1 MNNAMI
7 AARSYAMNN
16 AVTQHLMK
24 PLNNS
29 RGAVAV
35 MVAITMTVLLAM
47 AAAALDIGHALVA
60 RNELQNSADA
70 GALAG
75 ARALGILYEGMTP
88 AAMGTYQLSGGDAAT
103 IRTAV
108 QTTAVLNAAAGVN
121 ITVNAGDVQIGLWN
135 PATRTLTP
143 TVNQPRSVRVITR
156 RDGTANGPISTFLAS
171 TVGIASVNVSS
182 VATAELTA
190 IASTPPGALDLPV
203 AISQLFFSQY
213 GCGDSIM
220 LYPSNGN
227 PQSCAGF
234 TTFNVSP
241 SNDNRMRTIING
253 MINGTYTTPPTTAGQ
268 TLLQF
273 TNGTLSTQTWN
284 ALVNLFN
291 ARKDSSTGVWDALV
305 AVYQGNACN
314 PSGAIPVIGYANIKI
329 TNIHGQPGATIVG
342 NVSCPLFQAG
352 GAGGGPAFGVFTTLP
367 GLVE

>member
-1 MNNAMI
+1 MNLI
-7 AARSYAMNN
+7 FLTR
-16 AVTQHLMK
+16 LLK
-24 PLNNS
+24 PLDNS

-35 MVAITMTVLLAM
+35 MVAIMMTVLLAM

-121 ITVNAGDVQIGLWN
+121 VTVDAGDVQIGLWN
-135 PATRTLTP
+135 SATRTMTP

-156 RDGTANGPISTFLAS
+156 RDGTANGPISTFLAGV
-171 TVGIASVNVSS
+171 VGMTSVNVSA

-190 IASTPPGALDLPV
+190 IGSTPPAALDLPV

-234 TTFNVSP
+234 TTFDQTP
-241 SNDNRMRTIING
+241 SNNAAMLAIING
-253 MINGTYTTPPTTAGQ
+253 MINGSYQTPSTTAGTSQ
-268 TLLQF
+268 LNF
-273 TNGTLSTQTWN
+273 TNGTLSNPTWD

-291 ARKDSSTGVWDALV
+291 TKKDANGVWDALV
-305 AVYQGNACN
+305 AVYQGSACN
-314 PSGAIPVIGYANIKI
+314 PSGAIPIIGYANIRI
-329 TNIHGQPGATIVG
+329 TNIQGQPGATIVG
-342 NVSCPLFQAG
+342 NVSCPLFQG
-352 GAGGGPAFGVFTTLP
+352 GGVGGGPAFGVFTTLP

>member
-1 MNNAMI
+1 MNLTFL
-7 AARSYAMNN
+7 
-16 AVTQHLMK
+16 TQLLK

-35 MVAITMTVLLAM
+35 MVALTMTVLLAM
-47 AAAALDIGHALVA
+47 AAATIDIGHALVA

-75 ARALGILYEGMTP
+75 ARALGIMYEGMTP
-88 AAMGTYQLSGGDAAT
+88 AAMGAYQLSGSDAAT
-103 IRTAV
+103 IKTAV
-108 QTTAVLNAAAGVN
+108 QSTAVLNAAAGVN
-121 ITVNAGDVQIGLWN
+121 ITVNTGDVQIGLWN
-135 PATRTLTP
+135 SATRTLTP

-156 RDGTANGPISTFLAS
+156 LDGTANGPVSTFLAS
-171 TVGIASVNVSS
+171 VVGLTSVSVSA

-190 IASTPPGALDLPV
+190 LASTPPGALDLPL

-234 TTFNVSP
+234 TTFNQTP
-241 SNDNRMRTIING
+241 SNNAAMLAIING
-253 MINGTYTTPPTTAGQ
+253 MINGTYTTPSTTAGTSQ
-268 TLLQF
+268 LHF
-273 TNGTLSTQTWN
+273 TNGTLSNPTWN

-291 ARKDSSTGVWDALV
+291 ARKDANGGWDALV
-305 AVYQGNACN
+305 SVYQGNACN
-314 PSGAIPVIGYANIKI
+314 PSGAIPIIGYANIRI

-342 NVSCPLFQAG
+342 NVSCPQFQSG
-352 GAGGGPAFGVFTTLP
+352 GVGGGPAFGVFTTLP

>member
-1 MNNAMI
+1 MNNMVI
-7 AARSYAMNN
+7 AVKSYAMSN
-16 AVTQHLMK
+16 AVTQHLMR

-29 RGAVAV
+29 RGVAAV
-35 MVAITMTVLLAM
+35 MVALTMTVLLAM
-47 AAAALDIGHALVA
+47 AAATIDIGHALVA
-60 RNELQNSADA
+60 RNELQNAADA

-75 ARALGILYEGMTP
+75 ARVLGLLYEGMTP

-103 IRTAV
+103 IITAV
-108 QTTAVLNAAAGVN
+108 QSTAVLNAAAGVN

-135 PATRTLTP
+135 SATRTLTP
-143 TVNQPRSVRVITR
+143 TVNQPRSVRVMTR

-171 TVGIASVNVSS
+171 VVGITSVNVSAA
-182 VATAELTA
+182 ATAELTA
-190 IASTPPGALDLPV
+190 LGSTPPGALDLPV

-234 TTFNVSP
+234 TTFDQTP
-241 SNDNRMRTIING
+241 SSNAAMLAILNG
-253 MINGTYTTPPTTAGQ
+253 MIAGTYTTPSTTAGTSQ
-268 TLLQF
+268 LNF
-273 TNGTLSTQTWN
+273 TNGTLSNPTWN
-284 ALVNLFN
+284 AMVSLFQLKS
-291 ARKDSSTGVWDALV
+291 AGTGYWDALV

-314 PSGAIPVIGYANIKI
+314 PSGAIPIVGYANIRI

-342 NVSCPLFQAG
+342 NLSCPLFQAG
-352 GAGGGPAFGVFTTLP
+352 GVGGGPAYGVFTTLP

>member
-1 MNNAMI
+1 MKLI
-7 AARSYAMNN
+7 FLTRR
-16 AVTQHLMK
+16 LK
-24 PLNNS
+24 PLDNS

-35 MVAITMTVLLAM
+35 MVAIMMTVLLAM

-103 IRTAV
+103 IKTAV
-108 QTTAVLNAAAGVN
+108 QSTAVLNAAAGVN
-121 ITVNAGDVQIGLWN
+121 ITVNAGDVQIGLWDS
-135 PATRTLTP
+135 ATRTLTP

-156 RDGTANGPISTFLAS
+156 RDGTANGPISTFLAGV
-171 TVGIASVNVSS
+171 VGMTSVSVSAA
-182 VATAELTA
+182 ATAELA
-190 IASTPPGALDLPV
+190 ALASTPPGALDLPL

-234 TTFNVSP
+234 TTFDQTP
-241 SNDNRMRTIING
+241 SNNAAMLAIING
-253 MINGTYTTPPTTAGQ
+253 MINGSYTTPSTTAGTSQ
-268 TLLQF
+268 LNF
-273 TNGTLSTQTWN
+273 TNGTLSNPTWN

-291 ARKDSSTGVWDALV
+291 ARKDSNGVWDALV
-305 AVYQGNACN
+305 PVYQGNACN
-314 PSGAIPVIGYANIKI
+314 PSGAIPIAGYANIRI

-352 GAGGGPAFGVFTTLP
+352 GVGGGPAYGVFTTLP

>member
-1 MNNAMI
+1 MNLTFLT
-7 AARSYAMNN
+7 RR
-16 AVTQHLMK
+16 LK
-24 PLNNS
+24 PLDNS

-35 MVAITMTVLLAM
+35 MVAIMLTVLLAM

-103 IRTAV
+103 ITTAV
-108 QTTAVLNAAAGVN
+108 QSTAVLNAAAGVN
-121 ITVNAGDVQIGLWN
+121 VTVNAGDVQIGLWN
-135 PATRTLTP
+135 SATRTMTP

-156 RDGTANGPISTFLAS
+156 RDGTANGPISTFLAGVIGMTS
-171 TVGIASVNVSS
+171 MNVRA

-190 IASTPPGALDLPV
+190 IGSTPPAALDLPV
-203 AISQLFFSQY
+203 AISQLFFTQY

-234 TTFNVSP
+234 TTFDQTP
-241 SNDNRMRTIING
+241 SNNAAMLAIING
-253 MINGTYTTPPTTAGQ
+253 MINGSYQTPSTTAGTSQ
-268 TLLQF
+268 LNF
-273 TNGTLSTQTWN
+273 TNGTLSNPTWN

-291 ARKDSSTGVWDALV
+291 TKKDANGVWDALV
-305 AVYQGNACN
+305 AVYQGSACN
-314 PSGAIPVIGYANIKI
+314 PSGAIPIIGYANIRI

-342 NVSCPLFQAG
+342 NVSCPLFQG
-352 GAGGGPAFGVFTTLP
+352 GGVGGGPAFGVFTTLP

>member
-1 MNNAMI
+1 MTLTFST
-7 AARSYAMNN
+7 R
-16 AVTQHLMK
+16 LMK
-24 PLNNS
+24 PLANS
-29 RGAVAV
+29 RGVAAV
-35 MVAITMTVLLAM
+35 MVALTLTVLLAM
-47 AAAALDIGHALVA
+47 AAATIDIGHALVA

-103 IRTAV
+103 IKTAV
-108 QTTAVLNAAAGVN
+108 QSTAVLNAAAGVN
-121 ITVNAGDVQIGLWN
+121 IAVNTGDIQIGLWN
-135 PATRTLTP
+135 SATKTLIP

-156 RDGTANGPISTFLAS
+156 LDGTANGPISTFLAGV
-171 TVGIASVNVSS
+171 VGMRSVSVSAA
-182 VATAELTA
+182 ATAELTA
-190 IASTPPGALDLPV
+190 LASTPPGALDLPL

-234 TTFNVSP
+234 TTFDQTP
-241 SNDNRMRTIING
+241 SSNSTMLAIIDG
-253 MINGTYTTPPTTAGQ
+253 MINGTYTTPSTTAGTSQ
-268 TLLQF
+268 LNF
-273 TNGTLSTQTWN
+273 TNGTLSNPTWN

-291 ARKDSSTGVWDALV
+291 ARKDSSGVWDALV
-305 AVYQGNACN
+305 PVYQGNACN
-314 PSGAIPVIGYANIKI
+314 PSGAIPIAGYANIRI

-352 GAGGGPAFGVFTTLP
+352 GVGGGPAYGVFTTLP

>member
-1 MNNAMI
+1 MDNE
-7 AARSYAMNN
+7 
-16 AVTQHLMK
+16 VTQHLMK

-47 AAAALDIGHALVA
+47 AAAALDIGHAMVA
-60 RNELQNSADA
+60 RNELQNAADA

-88 AAMGTYQLSGGDAAT
+88 AAMGSDQLSGGDAAT
-103 IRTAV
+103 STTAV

-121 ITVNAGDVQIGLWN
+121 VTVNAGDVHIGLWN

-156 RDGTANGPISTFLAS
+156 RDGTANGPISTFLARA
-171 TVGIASVNVSS
+171 VGMTSVSVSAA
-182 VATAELTA
+182 ATAELTA
-190 IASTPPGALDLPV
+190 LSSTPPGALNLPL
-203 AISQLFFSQY
+203 AMSQLFFSQY

-234 TTFNVSP
+234 TTFNQTP
-241 SNDNRMRTIING
+241 SSNAKMLAIING
-253 MINGTYTTPPTTAGQ
+253 MINGTYQAPASTAGV
-268 TLLQF
+268 TDLNF
-273 TNGTLSTQTWN
+273 TNGTLSNPTWA

-291 ARKDSSTGVWDALV
+291 AKKDASGVWDALV
-305 AVYQGNACN
+305 PVYQGNACN
-314 PSGAIPVIGYANIKI
+314 PSGAIPIVGYANIAI

-342 NVSCPLFQAG
+342 KVSCPLFKSG
-352 GAGGGPAFGVFTTLP
+352 GVGGGPAFGVFSTLP

>member
-1 MNNAMI
+1 MNLTFLT
-7 AARSYAMNN
+7 RR
-16 AVTQHLMK
+16 LK
-24 PLNNS
+24 PLDNS

-35 MVAITMTVLLAM
+35 MVAIMLTVLLAM

-103 IRTAV
+103 IMTAV
-108 QTTAVLNAAAGVN
+108 QSTAVLNAAAGVN
-121 ITVNAGDVQIGLWN
+121 VTVNAGDVQIGLWN
-135 PATRTLTP
+135 SATRTMTP

-156 RDGTANGPISTFLAS
+156 RDGTANGPISTFLAGVIGMTS
-171 TVGIASVNVSS
+171 MNVRA

-190 IASTPPGALDLPV
+190 IGSTPPAALDLPV
-203 AISQLFFSQY
+203 AISQLFFTQY

-234 TTFNVSP
+234 TTFDQTP
-241 SNDNRMRTIING
+241 SNNAAMLAIING
-253 MINGTYTTPPTTAGQ
+253 MINGSYQTPSTTAGTSQ
-268 TLLQF
+268 LNF
-273 TNGTLSTQTWN
+273 TNGTLSNPTWN

-291 ARKDSSTGVWDALV
+291 TKKDANGVWDALV
-305 AVYQGNACN
+305 AVYQGSACN
-314 PSGAIPVIGYANIKI
+314 PSGAIPIIGYANIRI

-342 NVSCPLFQAG
+342 NVSCPLFQG
-352 GAGGGPAFGVFTTLP
+352 GGVGGGPAFGVFTTLP

>member
-1 MNNAMI
+1 MTLTCST
-7 AARSYAMNN
+7 R
-16 AVTQHLMK
+16 LLK
-24 PLNNS
+24 PLDNS

-47 AAAALDIGHALVA
+47 AAAALDVGHALVA

-88 AAMGTYQLSGGDAAT
+88 AAMGSYQLSGGDAAT
-103 IRTAV
+103 IKTAV
-108 QTTAVLNAAAGVN
+108 QNTAVLNEAAGVN
-121 ITVNAGDVQIGLWN
+121 VTVNAADVQIGLWSS
-135 PATRTLTP
+135 ATRTLTP

-171 TVGIASVNVSS
+171 VIGMTSMNVRAS
-182 VATAELTA
+182 ATAELTA
-190 IASTPPGALDLPV
+190 IASTPPGALDLPL

-241 SNDNRMRTIING
+241 SNDNQMRTMING
-253 MINGTYTTPPTTAGQ
+253 MINGSYTTPPTTAGETQ
-268 TLLQF
+268 LQF
-273 TNGTLSTQTWN
+273 TNGTLSTQTWT

-291 ARKDSSTGVWDALV
+291 AKKDASGVWNALV
-305 AVYQGNACN
+305 PVYQGTACN
-314 PSGAIPVIGYANIKI
+314 PSGAIPIIGYANIAI

-342 NVSCPLFQAG
+342 NVSCPLFQG
-352 GAGGGPAFGVFTTLP
+352 GGVGGGPAYGVFTTLP

>member
-1 MNNAMI
+1 MNLI
-7 AARSYAMNN
+7 FLTR
-16 AVTQHLMK
+16 LLK
-24 PLNNS
+24 PLDNS

-35 MVAITMTVLLAM
+35 MVAIMMTVLLAM

-70 GALAG
+70 GSLAG

-121 ITVNAGDVQIGLWN
+121 VTVNAGDVQIGLWN
-135 PATRTLTP
+135 SATRTMTP

-156 RDGTANGPISTFLAS
+156 RDGTANGPISTFLAGV
-171 TVGIASVNVSS
+171 VGMTSVNVSA

-190 IASTPPGALDLPV
+190 IGSTPPAALDLPV

-234 TTFNVSP
+234 TTFDQTP
-241 SNDNRMRTIING
+241 SNNAAMLAIING
-253 MINGTYTTPPTTAGQ
+253 MINGSYQTPSTT
-268 TLLQF
+268 
-273 TNGTLSTQTWN
+273 
-284 ALVNLFN
+284 
-291 ARKDSSTGVWDALV
+291 
-305 AVYQGNACN
+305 
-314 PSGAIPVIGYANIKI
+314 
-329 TNIHGQPGATIVG
+329 
-342 NVSCPLFQAG
+342 
-352 GAGGGPAFGVFTTLP
+352 
-367 GLVE
+367 

>member
-1 MNNAMI
+1 MNLI
-7 AARSYAMNN
+7 FLRR
-16 AVTQHLMK
+16 LLK
-24 PLNNS
+24 PLDNS

-35 MVAITMTVLLAM
+35 MVAIMLTVLLAM

-75 ARALGILYEGMTP
+75 ARALGVLYEGMTP

-103 IRTAV
+103 IMTAV
-108 QTTAVLNAAAGVN
+108 QSTAVLNAAAGVN
-121 ITVNAGDVQIGLWN
+121 VTVNAGDVQIGLWN
-135 PATRTLTP
+135 SATRTMTP

-156 RDGTANGPISTFLAS
+156 RDGTANGPISTFLAGVIGMTS
-171 TVGIASVNVSS
+171 MNVRA

-190 IASTPPGALDLPV
+190 IGSTPPAALDLPV
-203 AISQLFFSQY
+203 AISQLFFTQY

-234 TTFNVSP
+234 TTFDQTP
-241 SNDNRMRTIING
+241 SNNAAMLAIING
-253 MINGTYTTPPTTAGQ
+253 MINGSYQTPSTTAGTSQ
-268 TLLQF
+268 LNF
-273 TNGTLSTQTWN
+273 TNGTLSNPTWN

-291 ARKDSSTGVWDALV
+291 TKKDANGVWDALV
-305 AVYQGNACN
+305 AVYQGSACN
-314 PSGAIPVIGYANIKI
+314 PSGAIPIIGYANIRI

-342 NVSCPLFQAG
+342 NVSCPLFQG
-352 GAGGGPAFGVFTTLP
+352 GGVGGGPAFGVFTTLP

>member
-1 MNNAMI
+1 MSN
-7 AARSYAMNN
+7 R
-16 AVTQHLMK
+16 VTQRLMR

-29 RGAVAV
+29 RGVAAV
-35 MVAITMTVLLAM
+35 MVALTMTVLLAM
-47 AAAALDIGHALVA
+47 AAAALDIGHAMVA
-60 RNELQNSADA
+60 RNELQNAADA

-103 IRTAV
+103 IKTAV
-108 QTTAVLNAAAGVN
+108 QSTAVLNAAAGVN
-121 ITVNAGDVQIGLWN
+121 ITVNTGDIQIGLWDS
-135 PATRTLTP
+135 ATRTLTP
-143 TVNQPRSVRVITR
+143 TVNQPRDVRVVTR
-156 RDGTANGPISTFLAS
+156 RDGTANGPISTFLARV
-171 TVGIASVNVSS
+171 VGMTSVNVSAA
-182 VATAELTA
+182 ATAELA
-190 IASTPPGALDLPV
+190 ALSSTPPGALNLPL

-234 TTFNVSP
+234 TTFDQTP
-241 SNDNRMRTIING
+241 SNNAAMLAIING
-253 MINGTYTTPPTTAGQ
+253 MINGTYTSPSTTAGTSQ
-268 TLLQF
+268 LNF
-273 TNGTLSTQTWN
+273 TNGTLSNGTWN

-291 ARKDSSTGVWDALV
+291 AKKDASGVWDVLV

-314 PSGAIPVIGYANIKI
+314 PSGAVPILGYANMQI

-342 NVSCPLFQAG
+342 KVSCPLFQAG
-352 GAGGGPAFGVFTTLP
+352 GVGGGPAFGVFSTLP

>member
-1 MNNAMI
+1 MNDAMI
-7 AARSYAMNN
+7 AVRSYAMDN

-29 RGAVAV
+29 RGAIAA

-47 AAAALDIGHALVA
+47 AAATIDIGHALVA

-75 ARALGILYEGMTP
+75 ARALGLLYEGMTP
-88 AAMGTYQLSGGDAAT
+88 AAMGSYQLSGGDAAT
-103 IRTAV
+103 ITTAV
-108 QTTAVLNAAAGVN
+108 QSTAVLNEAAGVN

-135 PATRTLTP
+135 SATRTLTP

-171 TVGIASVNVSS
+171 TVGMTSVSVSA

-190 IASTPPGALDLPV
+190 IASTPPGALDLPI

-234 TTFNVSP
+234 TTFDQTP
-241 SNDNRMRTIING
+241 SSNATMLAIING
-253 MINGTYTTPPTTAGQ
+253 MINGTYQTPTTTAGTSQ
-268 TLLQF
+268 LNF
-273 TNGTLSTQTWN
+273 TNGTLSNPTWN
-284 ALVNLFN
+284 AMVNLFN
-291 ARKDSSTGVWDALV
+291 ARKDASGVWNALV
-305 AVYQGNACN
+305 PVYQGNACN
-314 PSGAIPVIGYANIKI
+314 PSGAIPIIGYANIAI
-329 TNIHGQPGATIVG
+329 TNVHGQPGATIVG
-342 NVSCPLFQAG
+342 HVSCPLFQAG

>member
-1 MNNAMI
+1 MTLTFST
-7 AARSYAMNN
+7 R
-16 AVTQHLMK
+16 LLK

-29 RGAVAV
+29 RGAAAV

-47 AAAALDIGHALVA
+47 AAAALDVGHALVA

-75 ARALGILYEGMTP
+75 ARALGLLYEGMTP
-88 AAMGTYQLSGGDAAT
+88 AAMGTYQLSGSDAAT
-103 IRTAV
+103 ITTAV
-108 QTTAVLNAAAGVN
+108 QSTAVLNKAAGVN
-121 ITVNAGDVQIGLWN
+121 VTVNAADVQIGLWSS
-135 PATRTLTP
+135 ATRTLTP
-143 TVNQPRSVRVITR
+143 TVDKPRSVRVITR
-156 RDGTANGPISTFLAS
+156 RDGTANGPVSTFLAGV
-171 TVGIASVNVSS
+171 VGMTSVNVSAS
-182 VATAELTA
+182 ATAELTA
-190 IASTPPGALDLPV
+190 IGSTPPGALDLPL
-203 AISQLFFSQY
+203 AISELFFSQY

-253 MINGTYTTPPTTAGQ
+253 MIDGSYTTPPTTAGETQ
-268 TLLQF
+268 LQF
-273 TNGTLSTQTWN
+273 TNGTLSTQTWT

-291 ARKDSSTGVWDALV
+291 ARKDSSGVWNALV
-305 AVYQGNACN
+305 PVYQGTACN
-314 PSGAIPVIGYANIKI
+314 PSGAIPIIGYANISI

-342 NVSCPLFQAG
+342 NVSCPLFQG
-352 GAGGGPAFGVFTTLP
+352 GGVGGGPAYGVFTTLP

>member
-1 MNNAMI
+1 MNLI
-7 AARSYAMNN
+7 FLTR
-16 AVTQHLMK
+16 LLK
-24 PLNNS
+24 PLDNS

-35 MVAITMTVLLAM
+35 MVAIMMTVLLAM

-121 ITVNAGDVQIGLWN
+121 VTVNAGDVQIGLWN
-135 PATRTLTP
+135 SATRTMTP

-156 RDGTANGPISTFLAS
+156 RDGTANGPISTFLAGV
-171 TVGIASVNVSS
+171 VGMTSVNVSA

-190 IASTPPGALDLPV
+190 IGSTPPAALDLPV

-234 TTFNVSP
+234 TTFDQTP
-241 SNDNRMRTIING
+241 SNNAAMLAIING
-253 MINGTYTTPPTTAGQ
+253 MINGSYQTPSTTAGTSQ
-268 TLLQF
+268 LNF
-273 TNGTLSTQTWN
+273 TNGTLSNPTWD

-291 ARKDSSTGVWDALV
+291 TKKDANGVWDALV
-305 AVYQGNACN
+305 AVYQGSACN
-314 PSGAIPVIGYANIKI
+314 PSGAIPIIGYANIRI
-329 TNIHGQPGATIVG
+329 TNIQGQPGATIVG
-342 NVSCPLFQAG
+342 NVSCPLFQG
-352 GAGGGPAFGVFTTLP
+352 GGVGGGPAFGVFTTLP

>member
-1 MNNAMI
+1 MNLTFLT
-7 AARSYAMNN
+7 RR
-16 AVTQHLMK
+16 LK
-24 PLNNS
+24 PLDNS

-35 MVAITMTVLLAM
+35 MVAIMLTVLLAM

-103 IRTAV
+103 ITTAV

-121 ITVNAGDVQIGLWN
+121 VTVNAGDVQIGLWN
-135 PATRTLTP
+135 SATRTMTP

-156 RDGTANGPISTFLAS
+156 RDGTANGPISTFLAGV
-171 TVGIASVNVSS
+171 VGMTSVNVRA

-190 IASTPPGALDLPV
+190 IGSTPPAALDLPV
-203 AISQLFFSQY
+203 AISQLFFTQY

-234 TTFNVSP
+234 TTFDQTP
-241 SNDNRMRTIING
+241 SNNAAMLAIING
-253 MINGTYTTPPTTAGQ
+253 MINGSYQTPSTTAGTSQ
-268 TLLQF
+268 LNF
-273 TNGTLSTQTWN
+273 TNGTLSNPTWD

-291 ARKDSSTGVWDALV
+291 TKKDANGVWDALV
-305 AVYQGNACN
+305 AVYQGSACN
-314 PSGAIPVIGYANIKI
+314 PSGAIPIIGYANIRI

-342 NVSCPLFQAG
+342 NVSCPLFQG
-352 GAGGGPAFGVFTTLP
+352 GGVGGGPAFGVFTTLP

>member
-1 MNNAMI
+1 M
-7 AARSYAMNN
+7 SN

-29 RGAVAV
+29 RGVAAV

-47 AAAALDIGHALVA
+47 AAAALDIGHAMVA
-60 RNELQNSADA
+60 RNELQNAADA

-103 IRTAV
+103 IKTAV
-108 QTTAVLNAAAGVN
+108 QSTAVLNAAAGVN
-121 ITVNAGDVQIGLWN
+121 ITVNTGDIQIGLWDS
-135 PATRTLTP
+135 ATRTLTP
-143 TVNQPRSVRVITR
+143 TVNQPRDVRVITR
-156 RDGTANGPISTFLAS
+156 RDGTANGPISTFLARV
-171 TVGIASVNVSS
+171 VGMTSVNVSAA
-182 VATAELTA
+182 ATAELA
-190 IASTPPGALDLPV
+190 ALSSTPPGALNLPL

-234 TTFNVSP
+234 TTFDQTP
-241 SNDNRMRTIING
+241 SNNAAMLAIING
-253 MINGTYTTPPTTAGQ
+253 MINGTYTSPSTTAGTSQ
-268 TLLQF
+268 LNF
-273 TNGTLSTQTWN
+273 TNGTLSNGTWN

-291 ARKDSSTGVWDALV
+291 AKKDASGVWDVLV

-314 PSGAIPVIGYANIKI
+314 PSGAVPILGYANMQI

-342 NVSCPLFQAG
+342 KVSCPLFQAG
-352 GAGGGPAFGVFTTLP
+352 GVGGGPAFGVFSTLP

>member
-1 MNNAMI
+1 MNLI
-7 AARSYAMNN
+7 FLRR
-16 AVTQHLMK
+16 LLK
-24 PLNNS
+24 PLDNS

-35 MVAITMTVLLAM
+35 MVAIMLTVLLAM

-103 IRTAV
+103 IMTAV
-108 QTTAVLNAAAGVN
+108 QSTAVLNAAAGVN
-121 ITVNAGDVQIGLWN
+121 VTVNAGDVQIGLWN
-135 PATRTLTP
+135 SATRTMTP

-156 RDGTANGPISTFLAS
+156 RDGTANGPISTFLAGVIGMTS
-171 TVGIASVNVSS
+171 MNVRA

-190 IASTPPGALDLPV
+190 IGSTPPAALDLPV
-203 AISQLFFSQY
+203 AISQLFFTQY

-234 TTFNVSP
+234 TTFDQTP
-241 SNDNRMRTIING
+241 SNNAAMLAIING
-253 MINGTYTTPPTTAGQ
+253 MINGSYQTPSTTAGTSQ
-268 TLLQF
+268 LNF
-273 TNGTLSTQTWN
+273 TNGTLSNPTWD

-291 ARKDSSTGVWDALV
+291 TKKDANGVWDALV
-305 AVYQGNACN
+305 AVYQGSACN
-314 PSGAIPVIGYANIKI
+314 PSGAIPIIGYANIRI

-342 NVSCPLFQAG
+342 NVSCPLFQG
-352 GAGGGPAFGVFTTLP
+352 GGVGGGPAFGVFTTLP